1 MAEQQLHTEEEQ
13 KMIDAAYQNLV
24 NIYMASTHR
33 RKVEIIEKAFKFA
46 SMAHQGVRRRSGE
59 PYIMHPIAVATIVAK
74 EIGLGSTSL
83 CAALLHDVVEDTEYT
98 VEDIENLFGKK
109 IAQIVDGLTKI
120 SGGVFG
126 REASAQAENFR
137 KLLLTMSEDIRVVL
151 IKIADRLHNM
161 RTLGSMPPA
170 KQFKIAGETQY
181 IYAPLANRLGLY
193 AIKTELEDLSFK
205 YEHSDKYDELS
216 TLLEKDREERDEL
229 FNTFAE
235 PIRKKLES
243 LGYQF
248 EILDR
253 VKSIYSIWRKMQK
266 KNIPFEE
273 VYDILALRIVFDVK
287 EGEDEKSS
295 CWAIYSAVTDI
306 YKPHPDRIR
315 DWISTPKSNG
325 YEALHV
331 TVMGPNGQ
339 WIEVQIRSRRMD
351 DIAEKGFAAHWKYKT
366 GENDNSELEKW
377 LQTIKELL
385 ENPEPNAID
394 FLDTFKLNLFASEI
408 FVFTPTGEIKTL
420 PQGATALDFAFFLH
434 TEMGLHCIGAKVNH
448 KLVPLSYVLKSGDQ
462 VEILTSKKQS
472 PDPEWIKYVV
482 TARAKGKIRS
492 MFKKEYKSF
501 INKGEHDLEAY
512 LTENGQKVTADNI
525 SKVMEYF
532 KEAKKDELLYKIGK
546 GSYNLQDLTNTVFK
560 TQSKWMKYWNLTFKK
575 DGKSTSL
582 PFLGN
587 KKPDPKKTL
596 TLSEDKSGI
605 TYRIADCCLPIPG
618 DDILGFMEEDG
629 MLVVHKRQCPV
640 AMKLKSNYGE
650 RIISAV
656 WETHKMLSFPATI
669 EIKGTDRIGI
679 LCEIIQTITEL
690 HAMNISKMNVD
701 TKDGLFTLYVTL
713 YVHDV
718 DDVNNLCFDLMKNNG
733 VNSVNRVELNGFEQK
748 NEF

>member
-1 MAEQQLHTEEEQ
+1 MAEQQYHTEEERM
-13 KMIDAAYQNLV
+13 MIDKAYNEMLQVYL
-24 NIYMASTHR
+24 SSSHR
-33 RKVEIIEKAFKFA
+33 GKVEIIEKAMRFA
-46 SMAHQGVRRRSGE
+46 TNAHQGVRRRSGE

-74 EIGLGSTSL
+74 EIGMGSTSI
-83 CAALLHDVVEDTEYT
+83 CSALLHDVVEDTEYT
-98 VEDIENLFGKK
+98 VEDLENIFGKK

-126 REASAQAENFR
+126 KEASAQAENFR

-161 RTLGSMPPA
+161 RTLQSMPPA

-205 YEHSDKYDELS
+205 YEHPEKYDMLQK
-216 TLLEKDREERDEL
+216 LLEKDREERESL
-229 FNTFAE
+229 FTSFAQ
-235 PIRKKLES
+235 PIRKKLEEM
-243 LGYQF
+243 GCQF
-248 EILDR
+248 EILGR
-253 VKSIYSIWRKMQK
+253 VKSIYSIWRKMQA

-273 VYDILALRIVFDVK
+273 VYDLLALRIIFDLK
-287 EGEDEKSS
+287 EGEDEKST
-295 CWAIYSAVTDI
+295 CWAIYSAVTDV
-306 YKPHPDRIR
+306 YKPHPERTR
-315 DWISTPKSNG
+315 DWVSTPKSNG

-331 TVMGPNGQ
+331 TVMGPHGQ

-366 GENDNSELEKW
+366 GEKDDSELEKW

-434 TEMGLHCIGAKVNH
+434 TDMGMHCIGAKVNH

-462 VEILTSKKQS
+462 VEILTSKKQA
-472 PDPEWIKYVV
+472 PEPEWISYVV
-482 TARAKGKIRS
+482 TARAKGKLRS
-492 MFKKEYKSF
+492 LFKKEYKTF
-501 INKGEHDLEAY
+501 IAKGEHDLKVY
-512 LTENGQKVTADNI
+512 LEDNGQKMSPDNL
-525 SKVMEYF
+525 SKVMDYF
-532 KEAKKDELLYKIGK
+532 KEVNKEELFYKIGK
-546 GSYNLQDLTNTVFK
+546 SVYNLSELSNGVFK
-560 TQSKWMKYWNLTFKK
+560 TQNKWLRYWNLTFKK

-582 PFLGN
+582 PFFGN
-587 KKPDPKKTL
+587 KKVDTKKTL
-596 TLSEDKSGI
+596 TLDEEKAGL
-605 TYRIADCCLPIPG
+605 TYRIADCCQPIPG

-629 MLVVHKRQCPV
+629 MLSVHKRQCPV

-669 EIKGTDRIGI
+669 ELKGVDRLGV
-679 LCEIIQTITEL
+679 LCEIIRTITEE
-690 HAMNISKMNVD
+690 HAINISKLNVD
-701 TKDGLFTLYVTL
+701 TKDGIFELFVTL
-713 YVHDV
+713 NVHDV
-718 DDVNNLCFDLMKNNG
+718 EDVNNLCMALMKNSN
-733 VNSVNRVELNGFEQK
+733 VSSVNRVELNMGGR
-748 NEF
+748 